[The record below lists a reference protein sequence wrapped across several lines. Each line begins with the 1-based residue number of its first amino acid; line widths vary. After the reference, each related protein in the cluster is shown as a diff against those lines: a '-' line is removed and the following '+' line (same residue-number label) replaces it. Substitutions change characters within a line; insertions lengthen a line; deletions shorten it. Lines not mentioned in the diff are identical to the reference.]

1 VIQPAE
7 LIPRPLVQKILG
19 MQYRRTGIFPLER
32 TFINSDYL
40 VPAQVFRC
48 LENIH
53 GKEKKNEE
61 EDDDDD
67 DDETNHQEDDILVP
81 GPIDHVSQ
89 LEVSEND
96 IPGPAGDNS
105 EETFIQEIRTPLPDM
120 TTGTCFIQKIYVPS
134 SSLLQG
140 KYLSFSPSLICFNI
154 FRLFEILSLT
164 QLHSYT
170 PEIFRFSTATFR
182 NTYQAPL
189 R

>member
-1 VIQPAE
+1 MIQPAE

-32 TFINSDYL
+32 TSINTDYL
-40 VPAQVFRC
+40 VPAQVVTC
-48 LENIH
+48 LENIP
-53 GKEKKNEE
+53 GKEEKIKE

-67 DDETNHQEDDILVP
+67 DGETNHQEDDILVP

-89 LEVSEND
+89 LEVSEKD

-140 KYLSFSPSLICFNI
+140 KYLSFSPSLICLNI

-164 QLHSYT
+164 QLHRYT
-170 PEIFRFSTATFR
+170 PEIFLFSTATFR

>member
-1 VIQPAE
+1 
-7 LIPRPLVQKILG
+7 

-32 TFINSDYL
+32 TSINTDYL
-40 VPAQVFRC
+40 VPAQVVTC
-48 LENIH
+48 LENIP
-53 GKEKKNEE
+53 GKEEKIKE

-89 LEVSEND
+89 LEVSEKD

-140 KYLSFSPSLICFNI
+140 KYLSFSPSLICLNI
-154 FRLFEILSLT
+154 FRLFEILTLPRYFSFRLPHLEIPTRPHSDELDKNIQRTSLR
-164 QLHSYT
+164 LL
-170 PEIFRFSTATFR
+170 FSH
-182 NTYQAPL
+182 
-189 R
+189 